1 MSLSRRGP
9 ASGVAGAVLAL
20 ASGMSAAPAA
30 TVAQSAC
37 QRLAG
42 HDLAPARS
50 VKLVQRRRGDT
61 TELVACS
68 LPRGRV
74 RQVASGS
81 SSGSLFSEQVRLL
94 QVAGA
99 YAALTTTF
107 SDQYVSGDDTVVVN
121 LRTGKARTIA
131 SSQQDVGAPP
141 QPGATRAVAIKVT
154 AGGRGAA
161 AVAEVAG
168 GATRIL
174 AFGARGAPVILD
186 AGPPA
191 DVPATSL
198 ALTGATVAW
207 THAGA
212 PRNAPLP

>member
-1 MSLSRRGP
+1 MSGSPRWLT
-9 ASGVAGAVLAL
+9 SGVAGTVLAL
-20 ASGMSAAPAA
+20 ASGLPAAPAPA
-30 TVAQSAC
+30 AVRSAC

-50 VKLVQRRRGDT
+50 VKLVQRRRGDA

-68 LPRGRV
+68 LPHGRV

-107 SDQYVSGDDTVVVN
+107 GDQYASGDRTFVVN

-131 SSQQDVGAPP
+131 SSQQDVGGSP
-141 QPGATRAVAIKVT
+141 QPGATQAVATIVT

-161 AVAEVAG
+161 AVTEIAG
-168 GATRIL
+168 GGVQIL
-174 AFGARGAPVILD
+174 AFGPHGAPVTLD
-186 AGPPA
+186 AGSPA

-212 PRNAPLP
+212 PRTAPLP